1 MSALQR
7 LDFIPG
13 SWKLEVGGLCIPVS
27 KLGELV
33 FCGFVVLLFFGF
45 FLFDQKGG

>member
-13 SWKLEVGGLCIPVS
+13 KWKVRVGELCIPVDES
-27 KLGELV
+27 GELV
-33 FCGFVVLLFFGF
+33 LC
-45 FLFDQKGG
+45 